1 MFNDRRKLP
10 KLVDPKLQGRYP
22 MRGLYQA
29 FAVASMCIQEQA
41 ASRPLIA
48 DVVTALSYLASQ
60 AYEPNALHPSSN
72 RSGREHHERSHQ
84 GGGGRVLVKN
94 EEVGGSGWKF
104 VEEKE
109 ESSRVVAG
117 TLNKDF
123 DRERAV
129 AEAKLWGENWR
140 EKIRANA
147 NQQGASNANG

>member
-1 MFNDRRKLP
+1 
-10 KLVDPKLQGRYP
+10 

-60 AYEPNALHPSSN
+60 ACDPNALHASSN
-72 RSGREHHERSHQ
+72 RSGRDHDERSHQ
-84 GGGGRVLVKN
+84 GGVRALANN
-94 EEVGGSGWKF
+94 EEGGGSGREF
-104 VEEKE
+104 VEERE
-109 ESSRVVAG
+109 DSPRVVVG
-117 TLNKDF
+117 SLNKNF

-147 NQQGASNANG
+147 NQRDASNANG